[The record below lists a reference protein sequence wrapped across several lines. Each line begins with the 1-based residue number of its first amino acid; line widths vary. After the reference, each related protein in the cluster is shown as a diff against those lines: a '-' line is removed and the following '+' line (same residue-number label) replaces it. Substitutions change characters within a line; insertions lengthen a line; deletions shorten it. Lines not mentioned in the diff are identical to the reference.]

1 MGDTAK
7 DALLKLDKMVLGQK
21 LGRESS
27 ALHVG
32 CALEKGGFAGSA
44 HQVAKQ
50 KALLPSHNWANWKK
64 PAKNRSKNFVK
75 LTHLTYG

>member
-1 MGDTAK
+1 LQLTV
-7 DALLKLDKMVLGQK
+7 LKLDKMVLGQK

-50 KALLPSHNWANWKK
+50 KAFLPSHNWANWKK
-64 PAKNRSKNFVK
+64 PAKNRSKKFVK
-75 LTHLTYG
+75 LTHLTCG

>member
-1 MGDTAK
+1 
-7 DALLKLDKMVLGQK
+7 MVLGQK

-64 PAKNRSKNFVK
+64 PAKNRSKN
-75 LTHLTYG
+75 

>member
-1 MGDTAK
+1 
-7 DALLKLDKMVLGQK
+7 MVLGQK

-64 PAKNRSKNFVK
+64 PAKIQVLKIRENDVAYLCMK
-75 LTHLTYG
+75 

>member
-1 MGDTAK
+1 LQLTV
-7 DALLKLDKMVLGQK
+7 LKLDKMVLGQK

-64 PAKNRSKNFVK
+64 TRQK
-75 LTHLTYG
+75 

>member
-1 MGDTAK
+1 
-7 DALLKLDKMVLGQK
+7 MVLGQK

-64 PAKNRSKNFVK
+64 PAKKYV
-75 LTHLTYG
+75 